1 VTELQPVLLSGGS
14 GTRLWPLSREA
25 YPKQFLALA
34 GEETMLQATWSRVA
48 PLSGAPP
55 IVVAG
60 EDHRFL
66 VAEQL
71 RQAGAPAPAIVLEP
85 VGRNTA
91 PAIAAAAL
99 QASRDGADPLLLVL
113 PSDHVVRDAEAF
125 RAAVLAAM
133 PAARSGG
140 PGGRGALVTFG
151 IVPTAPE
158 TGFGYIQAEAGQAEA
173 GQAEAG
179 QAEAGQAEAGQ
190 AEAGQAEASH
200 AEAGDGVRKVLR
212 FVEKPDAATAQRY
225 LDEGGY
231 CWNSGMFLFRAS
243 RYLAEL
249 ERFRP
254 DILAGV
260 RAAFAAARRDG
271 DFIRLDRVA
280 FAATPPESIDYA
292 VMERTDAAMVLPVDI
307 GWSDVGSWSA
317 LWDVAERDAHGN
329 ARHGDVIAVDTRNS
343 YAYARRLVA
352 LVGVDDVVVV
362 ETDDAVLVAHK
373 DKVQQVKEVV
383 AQLKAGQRSQAAL
396 HREVH
401 RPWGSYDSVDAGPR
415 FQVKRIRVKPGAQ
428 LSLQSH
434 TQRAEHWIV
443 VSGTARVTRDDE
455 VFELH
460 ANQSTYIP
468 IGAKHRLENPGDE
481 VLELIEVQS
490 GDYLGEDD
498 IVRYE
503 DVYGRS

>member
-1 VTELQPVLLSGGS
+1 VVVAKLQPVLLSGGS

-25 YPKQFLALA
+25 YPKQFLPLA
-34 GEETMLQATWSRVA
+34 GEDTMLQATWRRVA
-48 PLSGAPP
+48 ALADVVP
-55 IVVAG
+55 IVVAN
-60 EDHRFL
+60 EEHRFL
-66 VAEQL
+66 AAEQL
-71 RQAGAPAPAIVLEP
+71 RLVGVPAPAIMLEP

-99 QASRDGADPLLLVL
+99 QATADGDDPLLLVL
-113 PSDHVVRDAEAF
+113 PSDHVVTNPEAF
-125 RAAVLAAM
+125 RAAVRVASAA
-133 PAARSGG
+133 AEL
-140 PGGRGALVTFG
+140 GALVTFG

-158 TGFGYIQAEAGQAEA
+158 TGFGYIQSEAGA
-173 GQAEAG
+173 GGEGA
-179 QAEAGQAEAGQ
+179 
-190 AEAGQAEASH
+190 
-200 AEAGDGVRKVLR
+200 RKVLR
-212 FVEKPDAATAQRY
+212 FVEKPDAATAQAY
-225 LDEGGY
+225 LDAGGY
-231 CWNSGMFLFRAS
+231 YWNSGMFLFRAS

-249 ERFRP
+249 GRLRP
-254 DILAGV
+254 DILEAT

-271 DFIRLDRVA
+271 DFIRLDKEA
-280 FAATPPESIDYA
+280 FSGCPSQSIDYA
-292 VMERTDAAMVLPVDI
+292 VMEQTDAAMVLPVDI
-307 GWSDVGSWSA
+307 GWNDVGSWSA

-329 ARHGDVIAVDTRNS
+329 AHHGDVIAVDSRNS

-352 LVGVDDVVVV
+352 LVGVDDMVVV
-362 ETDDAVLVAHK
+362 ETDDAVLVARK
-373 DKVQQVKEVV
+373 DKVQLVKDVV

-401 RPWGSYDSVDAGPR
+401 RPWGSYDSVDNGAR
-415 FQVKRIRVKPGAQ
+415 FQVKRIKVKPGAQ

-443 VSGTARVTRDDE
+443 VSGTARVTRDND

-468 IGAKHRLENPGDE
+468 IGARHRLENPGSE

>member
-1 VTELQPVLLSGGS
+1 MAVPKLQAVLLSGGS

-25 YPKQFLALA
+25 YPKQFLPLA
-34 GEETMLQATWSRVA
+34 GEDTMLQATWRRVA
-48 PLSGAPP
+48 PVAGAAP

-71 RQAGAPAPAIVLEP
+71 RQVGVAAASILLEP

-91 PAIAAAAL
+91 PSIDAAAL
-99 QASRDGADPLLLVL
+99 QAMADGDDPLLLVL

-125 RAAVLAAM
+125 RAAVQEASAA
-133 PAARSGG
+133 AEA
-140 PGGRGALVTFG
+140 GALVTFG

-158 TGFGYIQAEAGQAEA
+158 TGFGYIQAQAGE
-173 GQAEAG
+173 
-179 QAEAGQAEAGQ
+179 
-190 AEAGQAEASH
+190 
-200 AEAGDGVRKVLR
+200 GVRKVLR
-212 FVEKPDAATAQRY
+212 FVEKPDATTAQSY
-225 LDEGGY
+225 LDAGGY
-231 CWNSGMFLFRAS
+231 YWNSGMFLFRAS
-243 RYLAEL
+243 RYLDEL
-249 ERFRP
+249 ARFRA
-254 DILAGV
+254 DILDGA
-260 RAAFAAARRDG
+260 RAAFDAARRDG
-271 DFIRLDRVA
+271 DFIRLAADA
-280 FAATPPESIDYA
+280 FAATPAESIDYA

-307 GWSDVGSWSA
+307 GWNDVGSWSA
-317 LWDVAERDAHGN
+317 LWDVAERDAAGN
-329 ARHGDVIAVDTRNS
+329 AHHGDVIAVDSRNS
-343 YAYARRLVA
+343 YAWSRRLVA
-352 LVGVDDVVVV
+352 LVGVDDIVVV

-373 DKVQQVKEVV
+373 DKVQQVKDVV
-383 AQLKAGQRSQAAL
+383 AQLKQEQRSQAAL

-401 RPWGSYDSVDAGPR
+401 RPWGSYDSIDTGPR
-415 FQVKRIRVKPGAQ
+415 FQVKRIKVKPGAQ

-443 VSGTARVTRDDE
+443 VSGTARVTRDHD

-468 IGAKHRLENPGDE
+468 IGAKHRLENPGSE
-481 VLELIEVQS
+481 VLELVEVQS

>member
-1 VTELQPVLLSGGS
+1 MAKLQPVLLSGGS

-25 YPKQFLALA
+25 HPKQFLPLA
-34 GEETMLQATWSRVA
+34 GPDTMLQATWRRVE
-48 PLSGAPP
+48 PLAGAAP

-71 RQAGAPAPAIVLEP
+71 RQAGAPTPAILLEP

-99 QASRDGADPLLLVL
+99 QATADGADPLLLVL
-113 PSDHVVRDAEAF
+113 PSDHVVRDEAAFRQAVRSAMVAAEA
-125 RAAVLAAM
+125 
-133 PAARSGG
+133 
-140 PGGRGALVTFG
+140 GALVTFG

-158 TGFGYIQAEAGQAEA
+158 TGFGYIQAEPGQRGADA
-173 GQAEAG
+173 
-179 QAEAGQAEAGQ
+179 
-190 AEAGQAEASH
+190 
-200 AEAGDGVRKVLR
+200 GVRKVLR
-212 FVEKPDAATAQRY
+212 FVEKPDAASAQGY
-225 LDEGGY
+225 LDAGGY
-231 CWNSGMFLFRAS
+231 YWNSGMFLFRAS
-243 RYLAEL
+243 RYLEEL

-260 RAAFAAARRDG
+260 RAALAAAARDG
-271 DFIRLDRVA
+271 DFIRLDREA
-280 FAATPPESIDYA
+280 FTATPSDSIDYA
-292 VMERTDAAMVLPVDI
+292 VMERTEAAMVLPVDI

-317 LWDVAERDAHGN
+317 LWDVAERDADGN
-329 ARHGDVIAVDTRNS
+329 AHVGDVIAVDSRNT
-343 YAYARRLVA
+343 YAHARRLVA
-352 LVGVDDVVVV
+352 LVGLDDVVVV
-362 ETDDAVLVAHK
+362 ETDDAVLVARK
-373 DKVQQVKEVV
+373 DKVQQVREVV
-383 AQLKAGQRSQAAL
+383 ARLKAGQRSQVAL

-401 RPWGSYDSVDAGPR
+401 RPWGSYDSVDTGHN
-415 FQVKRIRVKPGAQ
+415 FQVKRIKVKPGAA

-434 TQRAEHWIV
+434 VHRAEHWIV
-443 VSGTARVTRDDE
+443 VRGTARVTRDDE
-455 VFELH
+455 VFELQ

-468 IGAKHRLENPGDE
+468 IGAKHRLENPGSG

>member
-1 VTELQPVLLSGGS
+1 MHRVNCRHVRREVRVTDLQPVLLSGGS

-25 YPKQFLALA
+25 YPKQFLPLA
-34 GEETMLQATWSRVA
+34 GEDTMLQATWLRVA
-48 PLSGAPP
+48 PLAQARP

-71 RQAGAPAPAIVLEP
+71 RQVGAPVPAIVLEP
-85 VGRNTA
+85 AGRNTA

-99 QASRDGADPLLLVL
+99 QALHDADGGDPLLLVL
-113 PSDHVVRDAEAF
+113 PSDHVVRDAAAF
-125 RAAVLAAM
+125 HAAVRAAT
-133 PAARSGG
+133 PAAEA
-140 PGGRGALVTFG
+140 GALVTFG
-151 IVPTAPE
+151 IMPTAPE
-158 TGFGYIQAEAGQAEA
+158 TGFGYIQADAGTT
-173 GQAEAG
+173 
-179 QAEAGQAEAGQ
+179 
-190 AEAGQAEASH
+190 
-200 AEAGDGVRKVLR
+200 GVRKVLR
-212 FVEKPDAATAQRY
+212 FVEKPDTATARQY
-225 LDEGGY
+225 LDAGGY
-231 CWNSGMFLFRAS
+231 YWNSGMFLFRAS

-260 RAAFAAARRDG
+260 RDAFAGARRDG
-271 DFIRLDRVA
+271 DFIRLDGDA
-280 FAATPPESIDYA
+280 FAATPAESIDYA

-307 GWSDVGSWSA
+307 GWNDVGSWAA
-317 LWDVAERDAHGN
+317 LWDVAERDADGN
-329 ARHGDVIAVDTRNS
+329 AHRGDVIAVDSRNS

-362 ETDDAVLVAHK
+362 ETDDAVLVARK

-383 AQLKAGQRSQAAL
+383 ARLKAGQRSQAAL

-401 RPWGSYDSVDAGPR
+401 RPWGSYDSVDAGER
-415 FQVKRIRVKPGAQ
+415 FQVKRIKVKPGAS

-434 TQRAEHWIV
+434 TKRAEHWIV
-443 VSGTARVTRDDE
+443 VSGVARVTRNDD

-468 IGAKHRLENPGDE
+468 IGAKHRLENPGSE

>member
-1 VTELQPVLLSGGS
+1 MTDLQPVLLSGGS

-25 YPKQFLALA
+25 YPKQFLPLA
-34 GEETMLQATWSRVA
+34 GEDTMLQATWSRVA
-48 PLSGAPP
+48 PLAQARP

-71 RQAGAPAPAIVLEP
+71 RQVGAPVPAIVLEP

-99 QASRDGADPLLLVL
+99 QALQDAGGGDPLLLVL
-113 PSDHVVRDAEAF
+113 PSDHVVRDVAAF
-125 RAAVLAAM
+125 HAAVRAAM
-133 PAARSGG
+133 PAAEA
-140 PGGRGALVTFG
+140 GALVTFG

-173 GQAEAG
+173 
-179 QAEAGQAEAGQ
+179 
-190 AEAGQAEASH
+190 
-200 AEAGDGVRKVLR
+200 DTTGVRKVLR
-212 FVEKPDAATAQRY
+212 FVEKPDAATARQY
-225 LDEGGY
+225 LDAGGY
-231 CWNSGMFLFRAS
+231 YWNSGMFLFRAS

-260 RAAFAAARRDG
+260 RAAFAGARHDG
-271 DFIRLDRVA
+271 DFVRLDSDA
-280 FAATPPESIDYA
+280 FAATPAESIDYA

-307 GWSDVGSWSA
+307 GWNDVGSWSA
-317 LWDVAERDAHGN
+317 LWDVAERDADGN
-329 ARHGDVIAVDTRNS
+329 AHRGDVIAVDSRNS

-352 LVGVDDVVVV
+352 LVGVDDIVVV
-362 ETDDAVLVAHK
+362 ETDDAVLVARK
-373 DKVQQVKEVV
+373 DKVQRVKEVV
-383 AQLKAGQRSQAAL
+383 ARLKAGQRSQAAL

-401 RPWGSYDSVDAGPR
+401 RPWGSYDSVDAGER
-415 FQVKRIRVKPGAQ
+415 FQVKRIKVKPGAS

-434 TQRAEHWIV
+434 TKRAEHWIV
-443 VSGTARVTRDDE
+443 VSGVARVTRNND

-468 IGAKHRLENPGDE
+468 IGAKHRLENPGSE